1 MVQAPQ
7 GVDVNA
13 AAQIAELWLI
23 NTPVNMKNRVNDAID
38 SHGNRK

>member
-1 MVQAPQ
+1 MR
-7 GVDVNA
+7 

-23 NTPVNMKNRVNDAID
+23 CTPVNMMNLVKYAID